1 VIIGVI
7 SDTHVH
13 SEEDLDTIKQ
23 IFSKYFSNVDLL
35 LHAGDLVDLSVYDW
49 LNKQVETIAVSGNMD
64 YPEVTGKLP
73 QKRII
78 EADKFRIGL
87 IHGWGPPNGLTT
99 RIRRAFTGFDGKLE
113 VDCIVFGHT
122 HSALNKM
129 IDGLLFFNPG
139 APVDKRFAAYNSVG
153 FLKINGKIEGSI
165 EKI

>member
-13 SEEDLDTIKQ
+13 SEEELDTIKE
-23 IFSKYFSNVDLL
+23 IFSKYFSSVDLL
-35 LHAGDLVDLSVYDW
+35 LHAGDLVNLNVYDW
-49 LNKQVETIAVSGNMD
+49 LNKQVKTIAVSGNMD
-64 YPEVTGKLP
+64 YPEVTDKFP

-87 IHGWGPPNGLTT
+87 IHGWGPPSGLTA
-99 RIRRAFTGFDGKLE
+99 RIQRAFIAVDGTPE

-122 HSALNKM
+122 HSAFNKT

-139 APVDKRFAAYNSVG
+139 APIDRRFAAYNSIG
-153 FLKINGKIEGSI
+153 FLKIDSKIEGTI